1 MERITKYDIALSF
14 AGENREYADKVA
26 KLLKDKG
33 ISVFY
38 DLFEKAN
45 MWGKDLYQYLTDIY
59 RNKALFSII
68 FMSEAYKK
76 KLWTKNVELKAMQ
89 ARAFEENKEY
99 ILPVRF
105 DDVEIDGVLPT
116 TGYLDLRGMD
126 PEQLVSLIE
135 KKLILTGRSIPSEYL
150 RKAASGIIPIPKANP
165 TEVIVNIVDN
175 DTKTPIK
182 GVSIVFSANNGT
194 YLSGVT
200 DDTGYCK
207 IIIETKR
214 LYDILIAHEN
224 YPSFIID
231 KFNLDSDLEIKLS
244 KFPNAGS
251 VIIQNTGYINGLQ
264 GRLNPILDSFKR
276 MYLYADNIAINEGE
290 PQPVTFALNE
300 PIVVEDSRGV
310 IMKLIFKYINGH
322 TTALIDYIKSTYV

>member
-14 AGENREYADKVA
+14 AGEDREYVDNVA
-26 KLLKDKG
+26 NLLKNNG

-38 DLFEKAN
+38 DLFETAD
-45 MWGKDLYQYLTDIY
+45 MWGKDLYQYLIDVY
-59 RNKALFSII
+59 RNKALFSVVFI
-68 FMSEAYKK
+68 SEAYKK
-76 KLWTKNVELKAMQ
+76 KLWTRNVEMKAMQ

-105 DDVEIDGVLPT
+105 DDTEIDGVLPT
-116 TGYLDLRGMD
+116 TGYIDLKEID

-135 KKLILTGRSIPSEYL
+135 KKLILAGRSIPSEYL
-150 RKAASGIIPIPKANP
+150 RKAVSEITPIPKANP

-175 DTKTPIK
+175 NTKTPIK

-200 DDTGYCK
+200 DDGYCK

-214 LYDILIAHEN
+214 LYDVLIAHEN
-224 YPSFIID
+224 YPSFIIN
-231 KFNLDSDLEIKLS
+231 KFNLDSDLKIKLS
-244 KFPNAGS
+244 EFPNVGS
-251 VIIQNTGYINGLQ
+251 IIIQNTGYINGLQ
-264 GRLNPILDSFKR
+264 GRLNPIFDSLKR
-276 MYLYADNIAINEGE
+276 TYLYADNIAINEGE
-290 PQPVTFALNE
+290 PQPATFALNE

-310 IMKLIFKYINGH
+310 VMKLIFKYINGH
-322 TTALIDYIKSTYV
+322 TTALIDYIKPTYV

>member
-14 AGENREYADKVA
+14 AGENREYVDKVA

-135 KKLILTGRSIPSEYL
+135 KKLILAGRSIPSEYL
-150 RKAASGIIPIPKANP
+150 
-165 TEVIVNIVDN
+165 
-175 DTKTPIK
+175 
-182 GVSIVFSANNGT
+182 GT
-194 YLSGVT
+194 
-200 DDTGYCK
+200 
-207 IIIETKR
+207 
-214 LYDILIAHEN
+214 
-224 YPSFIID
+224 
-231 KFNLDSDLEIKLS
+231 
-244 KFPNAGS
+244 
-251 VIIQNTGYINGLQ
+251 
-264 GRLNPILDSFKR
+264 
-276 MYLYADNIAINEGE
+276 
-290 PQPVTFALNE
+290 
-300 PIVVEDSRGV
+300 VV
-310 IMKLIFKYINGH
+310 
-322 TTALIDYIKSTYV
+322 

>member
-14 AGENREYADKVA
+14 AGEDREYVDKVA
-26 KLLKDKG
+26 NFLKDKG

-38 DLFEKAN
+38 DLFETAN
-45 MWGKDLYQYLTDIY
+45 MWGKDLYQYLTDVY
-59 RNKALFSII
+59 RDKALFSVM

-76 KLWTKNVELKAMQ
+76 KLWTRNVELKAMQ
-89 ARAFEENKEY
+89 ARAFMENKEY

-116 TGYLDLRGMD
+116 TGYIDLRGMD

-135 KKLILTGRSIPSEYL
+135 KKLILAGRSIPSEYL
-150 RKAASGIIPIPKANP
+150 RTAVSGVISIPKANP

-182 GVSIVFSANNGT
+182 GVYIVFSANNGT

-214 LYDILIAHEN
+214 LYDVLIAHEN
-224 YPSFIID
+224 YPSFIIN

-244 KFPNAGS
+244 KFPNVGS

-264 GRLNPILDSFKR
+264 GRLNPILDSLKR
-276 MYLYADNIAINEGE
+276 MYLYANNIAINEGE

>member
-14 AGENREYADKVA
+14 AGENREYVDKVA

-116 TGYLDLRGMD
+116 TGYLDLRGMC
-126 PEQLVSLIE
+126 L
-135 KKLILTGRSIPSEYL
+135 
-150 RKAASGIIPIPKANP
+150 
-165 TEVIVNIVDN
+165 
-175 DTKTPIK
+175 
-182 GVSIVFSANNGT
+182 
-194 YLSGVT
+194 
-200 DDTGYCK
+200 
-207 IIIETKR
+207 
-214 LYDILIAHEN
+214 
-224 YPSFIID
+224 
-231 KFNLDSDLEIKLS
+231 
-244 KFPNAGS
+244 
-251 VIIQNTGYINGLQ
+251 
-264 GRLNPILDSFKR
+264 
-276 MYLYADNIAINEGE
+276 
-290 PQPVTFALNE
+290 
-300 PIVVEDSRGV
+300 
-310 IMKLIFKYINGH
+310 
-322 TTALIDYIKSTYV
+322 